1 MEREVWT
8 HLPFGS
14 FLDFRPQSRIMA
26 NMSNSTRNEHDSL
39 GPRSVPADALYGA
52 QTSRS
57 IENFRLSG
65 TPLPIAIIH
74 GMTLLKLACAQAN
87 ARLSL
92 LSKEK
97 EAAIVKA
104 CRAVLSGAH
113 DTEFPIDLYQA
124 GSGTSSHMN
133 LNEVLA
139 NLANE
144 SLGGERGTKAPVHPN
159 DDVNMGQSTNNGF
172 PSGAKIAV
180 LGHTLLLEDALTVL
194 EKGLRAKASEFETV
208 LKTGRTHLQDAV
220 PLTLGQEFGAYA
232 RAIHLAITRIQAA
245 ADRLRELGIGGN
257 AVGTGL
263 NTKSTFRAEIIQALN
278 QETDGHFRMA
288 EDGIYLTQFM
298 TDFAALSGTFRSCA
312 LDLQQITN
320 NLRLLASG
328 PNTGFGEIRL
338 PPVEPGS
345 SIMPGKI
352 NPSICE
358 AVNMVCMQVQGLDH
372 AVALACGAGQL
383 ELNTHMPLIGA
394 DTLQAAKLLAAA
406 VRALAEKCIAGIEA
420 DVDMCLRH
428 LERSAGLPTL
438 LNPRLGYDRVAEL
451 VKESLASSQ
460 TLRELAIEKNLLTE
474 AEYEA
479 LVVASTGP
487 NL

>member
-1 MEREVWT
+1 MT
-8 HLPFGS
+8 TTP
-14 FLDFRPQSRIMA
+14 A
-26 NMSNSTRNEHDSL
+26 TRTEQDSL
-39 GPRSVPADALYGA
+39 GPRNVPADALYGA

-65 TPLPIAIIH
+65 APLPIEIIH
-74 GMTLLKLACAQAN
+74 GMALLKLACARAN
-87 ARLSL
+87 AKLGL
-92 LSKEK
+92 LPADKA
-97 EAAIVKA
+97 AAIADA

-113 DTEFPIDLYQA
+113 DREFPVDLYQA

-144 SLGGERGTKAPVHPN
+144 SLGGPRGAKSPMHPN
-159 DDVNMGQSTNNGF
+159 DDVNMGQSTNNIF

-180 LGHTLLLEDALTVL
+180 LGQSLLLVDSLALL
-194 EKGLRAKASEFETV
+194 EKALRAKATEFAGI
-208 LKTGRTHLQDAV
+208 LKAGRTHLQDAV
-220 PLTLGQEFGAYA
+220 PVALGQEFAAYA
-232 RAIHLAITRIQAA
+232 RAVALAATRIREAA
-245 ADRLRELGIGGN
+245 ARLQELGAGGN
-257 AVGTGL
+257 AVGTGI
-263 NTKSTFRAEIIQALN
+263 NTKPAFRAEIMAALN
-278 QETDGHFRMA
+278 AETGGAFRVA
-288 EDGIYLTQFM
+288 EDGIHLTQFM
-298 TDFAALSGTFRSCA
+298 TDFAHLSAAFRSAA
-312 LDLQQITN
+312 LDLQQIAN

-328 PNTGFGEIRL
+328 PCTGLGEIRL

-358 AVNMVCMQVQGLDH
+358 AVNMACMQVQGLDH

-394 DTLQAAKLLAAA
+394 NTLQAAKLLSAA
-406 VRALAEKCIAGIEA
+406 VRALAEKCIAGLSA
-420 DVDMCLRH
+420 DAAACRRH
-428 LERSAGLPTL
+428 LERSAGLATL
-438 LNPRLGYDRVAEL
+438 LNPRLGYDRVAQL
-451 VKESLASSQ
+451 VQEALASGKS
-460 TLRELAIEKNLLTE
+460 LRERVLAEKLLTA

-479 LVVASTGP
+479 LLASSTAP